1 MYFQS
6 FCTILAPGD
15 CGNGR
20 VRDSI
25 ADLFLGLHD
34 SVSLFWDV
42 LQLTLHQSI
51 DFKVLLTLLRQ
62 LEGSCKAFL

>member
-6 FCTILAPGD
+6 LCTILAPGD
-15 CGNGR
+15 YGQGR

-25 ADLFLGLHD
+25 AGLFLGLQD

-62 LEGSCKAFL
+62 LEAGSKFFL

>member
-6 FCTILAPGD
+6 LCTILAPGD
-15 CGNGR
+15 CGQGR

-25 ADLFLGLHD
+25 AGLFLGLQD

-62 LEGSCKAFL
+62 LEAGSKFFL